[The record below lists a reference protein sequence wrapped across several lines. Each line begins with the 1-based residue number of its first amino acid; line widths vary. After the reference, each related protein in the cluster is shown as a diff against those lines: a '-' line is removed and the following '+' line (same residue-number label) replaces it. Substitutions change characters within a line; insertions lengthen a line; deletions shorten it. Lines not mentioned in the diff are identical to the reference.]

1 MYFNNKTT
9 VLIFFVKIEK
19 KEFGIEKQFL
29 SRYIQTNN
37 KHTKKKIR
45 QNREE

>member
-19 KEFGIEKQFL
+19 TEKEFGIEKQFL

-37 KHTKKKIR
+37 KHTKK
-45 QNREE
+45 N